1 MSGKL
6 FYDSVVGE
14 GTTFHMEFA
23 TVAARQPAVILS
35 AADNTDDT
43 PTSATTGDTP
53 EAVQA

>member
-1 MSGKL
+1 L

-23 TVAARQPAVILS
+23 TVAAQQPAVILT
-35 AADNTDDT
+35 AADSAVDT
-43 PTSATTGDTP
+43 PAPATTGDTP